1 MPRSD
6 DVPQPQQRWQRVL
19 PVPTMVS
26 LWGGG
31 CDVPGGCRGVRAALR
46 PRVPL
51 EWPGVLST
59 VYGGVAAAAPQLLSS
74 CYTLFNVNKS
84 PIFCVVFFFLSTPWL
99 QPGPPYNL
107 SLSGSVVALLSPLQ
121 LPGLQHS
128 R

>member
-1 MPRSD
+1 
-6 DVPQPQQRWQRVL
+6 VL

-26 LWGGG
+26 VWGGG

-84 PIFCVVFFFLSTPWL
+84 PIFVVVFFFLSTPWL

-107 SLSGSVVALLSPLQ
+107 SPSGSVVALLSPLQ